1 MNPDE
6 HVSSPARPTGS
17 PVQIN
22 GPRDGHTRSATVA
35 PGSLIFTAGA
45 APVDEFGATV
55 APGNVSEQARQ
66 CMVNLETALS
76 EAGASLADVAKVTV
90 FVAEHLQ
97 ADLVVAW
104 DVVTE
109 FFGDHRPAG
118 SLLGVSV
125 LAYDDQ
131 LVEIEA
137 VAAVPA

>member
-1 MNPDE
+1 M
-6 HVSSPARPTGS
+6 SS
-17 PVQIN
+17 VQIN
-22 GPRDGHTRSATVA
+22 GPLDGHTRSAAVA
-35 PGSLIFTAGA
+35 PGSLVFTAGA
-45 APVDEFGATV
+45 APIDEQGATV

-66 CMVNLETALS
+66 CMVNLEAALA
-76 EAGASLADVAKVTV
+76 EAGASLSDVAKVTV

-104 DVVTE
+104 DAVTAA
-109 FFGDHRPAG
+109 FGDHKPAG

-137 VAAVPA
+137 VAAIPG

>member
-1 MNPDE
+1 M
-6 HVSSPARPTGS
+6 SS
-17 PVQIN
+17 VQIN

-35 PGSLIFTAGA
+35 PGSLVFTAGA
-45 APVDEFGATV
+45 APIDEQGVTV

-66 CMVNLETALS
+66 CMANLQTALA
-76 EAGASLADVAKVTV
+76 EAGASLDDVAKVTV

-104 DVVTE
+104 DAVTE
-109 FFGDHRPAG
+109 AFGDHKPAG

-137 VAAVPA
+137 VAAIPA

>member
-1 MNPDE
+1 M
-6 HVSSPARPTGS
+6 SS
-17 PVQIN
+17 VQIN

-35 PGSLIFTAGA
+35 PGSLVFTAGA
-45 APVDEFGATV
+45 APIDEQGVTV
-55 APGNVSEQARQ
+55 APGNVCEQARQ
-66 CMVNLETALS
+66 CMANLQTALA
-76 EAGASLADVAKVTV
+76 EAGASLDDVAKVTV

-104 DVVTE
+104 DAVTE
-109 FFGDHRPAG
+109 AFGDHKPAG

-137 VAAVPA
+137 VAAIPA